1 MNVNVPLILRVNM
14 SSAIEGKDGKLVTTG
29 GVTVV
34 AAAAAAAEQQL
45 PTALLRGTDM
55 QCGVVG
61 FGCASLGGVYGPADV
76 TTCREAVAEALALGV
91 NFFDTSP
98 YYGDAEAMLGAC
110 LIGVAR
116 ETFYVATKCGRYGDG
131 THDGDI
137 DFSAERVRASVLR
150 SCELIGVECLDLVQ
164 VGERESYSTLV
175 TTRFQLTRVPL

>member
-1 MNVNVPLILRVNM
+1 M

-91 NFFDTSP
+91 KAVDLINE
-98 YYGDAEAMLGAC
+98 GDVVQITEHKP
-110 LIGVAR
+110 ISKSKSWV
-116 ETFYVATKCGRYGDG
+116 VTKVVSKGQ
-131 THDGDI
+131 
-137 DFSAERVRASVLR
+137 E
-150 SCELIGVECLDLVQ
+150 
-164 VGERESYSTLV
+164 
-175 TTRFQLTRVPL
+175 